1 MSLGQYREHL
11 ERELV
16 TGDIL
21 VEFDHEVLKD
31 ELGIKSK
38 IQRIRAMKV
47 IHGQHSARDLLN
59 K

>member
-38 IQRIRAMKV
+38 IQRIRVLKV